1 MLPDHCTDWRSSRW
15 EKKNLF
21 FLGIQIF
28 FFSSPSQKPED
39 TLKLALTLNS
49 GRQPTLQVEDLIFT
63 QRKTQEC
70 TGSL

>member
-28 FFSSPSQKPED
+28 FFFFTITKARGHFKTSINF
-39 TLKLALTLNS
+39 KLWEATNS
-49 GRQPTLQVEDLIFT
+49 AG
-63 QRKTQEC
+63 
-70 TGSL
+70 